1 MRRALATTAALASTA
16 ALVGG
21 VAVAA
26 QASSPPAGR
35 LPAARQPAGRLP
47 AGRVPAGRLPAGRPA
62 AASLPGVRGSEH
74 FRIISVAASSRRQS
88 VLATGAFTAGGYQVP
103 GQVISLRA
111 TDKMVFPNGTF
122 LVTRRIT
129 RQALPLP
136 TSSCQIA
143 ETIRGTLSIG
153 SGTGSYRGMTGGGG
167 FVLRISGVIRKSHGK
182 CGGPMTVYQA
192 INYEGATVRG

>member
-1 MRRALATTAALASTA
+1 MRRALATATTLASTA

-21 VAVAA
+21 VTVAA
-26 QASSPPAGR
+26 QASSLPAAR
-35 LPAARQPAGRLP
+35 LPAARPA
-47 AGRVPAGRLPAGRPA
+47 AGRVA
-62 AASLPGVRGSEH
+62 AASLPGVSGAEH
-74 FRIISVAASSRRQS
+74 FRIISVAASSRHQS
-88 VLATGAFTAGGYQVP
+88 VLATGAFTAGGYQIP
-103 GQVISLRA
+103 GQVIGLRA

-129 RQALPLP
+129 KQVLPLP

-143 ETIRGTLSIG
+143 ETIRGSLSIG
-153 SGTGSYRGMTGGGG
+153 SGTGSYRGMSGGGG
-167 FVLRISGVIRKSHGK
+167 FVLRISGVIRKSHGT

>member
-1 MRRALATTAALASTA
+1 MRRALTAAITLASTA

-21 VAVAA
+21 ATMTA
-26 QASSPPAGR
+26 QASPS
-35 LPAARQPAGRLP
+35 AARQPG
-47 AGRVPAGRLPAGRPA
+47 
-62 AASLPGVRGSEH
+62 ASGAEH
-74 FRIISVAASSRRQS
+74 FRIISVAVSARRQS

-103 GQVISLRA
+103 GQVIGLRA

-129 RQALPLP
+129 KQVLPLP

-153 SGTGSYRGMTGGGG
+153 SGTRSYRGISGGGA
-167 FVLRISGVIRKSHGK
+167 FLLQISAVIRKSHGR
-182 CGGPMTVYQA
+182 CGGPMTVYQS
-192 INYEGATVRG
+192 INYEGATIRG

>member
-1 MRRALATTAALASTA
+1 MRRALTAAITLASTA

-21 VAVAA
+21 ATVAA
-26 QASSPPAGR
+26 QASPSAAQASPFARPSAARPPA
-35 LPAARQPAGRLP
+35 
-47 AGRVPAGRLPAGRPA
+47 
-62 AASLPGVRGSEH
+62 ASGAEH

-103 GQVISLRA
+103 GQVIALRA

-122 LVTRRIT
+122 LITRRIT
-129 RQALPLP
+129 KQVLPLP

-153 SGTGSYRGMTGGGG
+153 SGTGSYRGISGSGA
-167 FVLRISGVIRKSHGK
+167 FLLQISGVIRKSHGQ
-182 CGGPMTVYQA
+182 CGGPMTVYQS
-192 INYEGATVRG
+192 INYEGATIRG

>member
-1 MRRALATTAALASTA
+1 MRRALTAAITLASTA

-21 VAVAA
+21 ATVAA
-26 QASSPPAGR
+26 QASPSAAPASPS
-35 LPAARQPAGRLP
+35 AARQPG
-47 AGRVPAGRLPAGRPA
+47 
-62 AASLPGVRGSEH
+62 ASGAEH

-103 GQVISLRA
+103 GQVIGLRA

-129 RQALPLP
+129 KQVLPLP

-153 SGTGSYRGMTGGGG
+153 SGTGSYRGISGGGA
-167 FVLRISGVIRKSHGK
+167 FLLRISGVIRKSHGR
-182 CGGPMTVYQA
+182 CGGPMTVYQS
-192 INYEGATVRG
+192 INYEGATIRG

>member
-1 MRRALATTAALASTA
+1 MRRALTAAITLASTA

-21 VAVAA
+21 ATVAA
-26 QASSPPAGR
+26 QASPSAAPASPPAASP
-35 LPAARQPAGRLP
+35 PAARQPG
-47 AGRVPAGRLPAGRPA
+47 
-62 AASLPGVRGSEH
+62 ASGAEH

-103 GQVISLRA
+103 GQVIALRA

-129 RQALPLP
+129 KQVLPLP

-153 SGTGSYRGMTGGGG
+153 SGTGSYRGISGSGA
-167 FVLRISGVIRKSHGK
+167 FLLQISGVIRKSHGQ
-182 CGGPMTVYQA
+182 CGGPMTVYQS
-192 INYEGATVRG
+192 INYEGAAIRG

>member
-1 MRRALATTAALASTA
+1 MRRALTAAITLASAA

-21 VAVAA
+21 ATVAA
-26 QASSPPAGR
+26 QASPS
-35 LPAARQPAGRLP
+35 AARQPG
-47 AGRVPAGRLPAGRPA
+47 
-62 AASLPGVRGSEH
+62 ASGAEH

-88 VLATGAFTAGGYQVP
+88 VLATGAFTAGGYQIP
-103 GQVISLRA
+103 GQVVALRA

-129 RQALPLP
+129 RQVLPLP

-153 SGTGSYRGMTGGGG
+153 SGTGSYRGISGTGA
-167 FVLRISGVIRKSHGK
+167 FLLQISGVIRKSRGQ
-182 CGGPMTVYQA
+182 CGGPMTVYQS
-192 INYEGATVRG
+192 INYEGATIRG

>member
-1 MRRALATTAALASTA
+1 MRRALTAAITLASTA

-21 VAVAA
+21 PAVAA
-26 QASSPPAGR
+26 QASPSAAQASPSAASPPS
-35 LPAARQPAGRLP
+35 ARQPG
-47 AGRVPAGRLPAGRPA
+47 
-62 AASLPGVRGSEH
+62 ASGSEH

-103 GQVISLRA
+103 GQVIGLRA

-129 RQALPLP
+129 KQVLPLP
-136 TSSCQIA
+136 TASCQIA

-153 SGTGSYRGMTGGGG
+153 SGTGSYRGISGGGAFLLLING
-167 FVLRISGVIRKSHGK
+167 VLRRSHGQ
-182 CGGPMTVYQA
+182 CGGPMTVYQS
-192 INYEGATVRG
+192 INYEGATIRG

>member
-1 MRRALATTAALASTA
+1 MRRALTAAITLASTA

-21 VAVAA
+21 VPVAA
-26 QASSPPAGR
+26 QASPS
-35 LPAARQPAGRLP
+35 AARQPG
-47 AGRVPAGRLPAGRPA
+47 
-62 AASLPGVRGSEH
+62 ASGAEH

-103 GQVISLRA
+103 GQVVGLRA

-122 LVTRRIT
+122 VVTRRIT
-129 RQALPLP
+129 KQVLPLP

-153 SGTGSYRGMTGGGG
+153 SGAGSYRGISGGGA
-167 FVLRISGVIRKSHGK
+167 FLLKISGVIRKSRGK
-182 CGGPMTVYQA
+182 CGGPMTVYQS
-192 INYEGATVRG
+192 INYEGGTIRG

>member
-1 MRRALATTAALASTA
+1 MRRALAAAITLASTT

-21 VAVAA
+21 VTVAA
-26 QASSPPAGR
+26 QASPQAARPPAAAR
-35 LPAARQPAGRLP
+35 AARPLAARQP
-47 AGRVPAGRLPAGRPA
+47 
-62 AASLPGVRGSEH
+62 GVRGTEH

-103 GQVISLRA
+103 GKVTGLRA

-129 RQALPLP
+129 KQVLPLP

-143 ETIRGTLSIG
+143 ETIRGTLSVS
-153 SGTGSYRGMTGGGG
+153 SGTGSYRGIRGGGA
-167 FVLRISGVIRKSHGK
+167 FLLQISGVIARSHGK
-182 CGGPMTVYQA
+182 CGGAMTVFQS
-192 INYEGATVRG
+192 INYEGASISG

>member
-1 MRRALATTAALASTA
+1 MRRALTAAITLASTA

-21 VAVAA
+21 ATVAA
-26 QASSPPAGR
+26 QASPSAAQASPPAAR
-35 LPAARQPAGRLP
+35 PPAASGA
-47 AGRVPAGRLPAGRPA
+47 
-62 AASLPGVRGSEH
+62 EH

-103 GQVISLRA
+103 GQVIALRA

-129 RQALPLP
+129 KQVLPLP

-153 SGTGSYRGMTGGGG
+153 SGTGSYRGISGGGA
-167 FVLRISGVIRKSHGK
+167 FLLQISGVIRKSHGQ
-182 CGGPMTVYQA
+182 CGGPMTVYQS
-192 INYEGATVRG
+192 INYEGATIRG